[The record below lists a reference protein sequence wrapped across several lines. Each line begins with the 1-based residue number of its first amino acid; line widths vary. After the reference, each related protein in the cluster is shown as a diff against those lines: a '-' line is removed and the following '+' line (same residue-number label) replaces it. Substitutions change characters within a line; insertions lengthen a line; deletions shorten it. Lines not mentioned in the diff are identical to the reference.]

1 MLSFFTDPKKLIKQN
16 EGNMSNKTVK
26 SYCRDCCKKTNQN
39 VLSDHTESHR
49 EEYQYDITYQ
59 ILQCLG
65 CDTKSFRKVFY
76 DLEAAYPTFEDEWIL
91 PEDVT
96 VYPKAVEG
104 HKEIDDLWELPD
116 IVSIIYSEVLMAL
129 REDSKVLAGL
139 GLRAAVEAVCND
151 LEIPGKSLEVRI
163 NKLATSGY
171 ISKNDAERLHGIRFM
186 GNDAAHD
193 IIKPRDEALSVALQ
207 IVEHLIASVYI
218 LEKKA
223 SGNIETTISRY
234 EVFEQIINEKLKS
247 FNVGDEF
254 PIAKFLGKDMRR
266 VKESISSL
274 EQELLS
280 KIGFGDFTKLSV
292 GKVDTFQ
299 NSHNQLQH
307 FVVTNG

>member
-1 MLSFFTDPKKLIKQN
+1 
-16 EGNMSNKTVK
+16 MSNNTIK
-26 SYCRDCCKKTNQN
+26 SYCRDCCKKTNHN

-49 EEYQYDITYQ
+49 DEYQCDISYQ

-76 DLEAAYPTFEDEWIL
+76 DIEAAYPTYNDHWEV

-116 IVSIIYSEVLMAL
+116 IVRIIYSEVLMAL

-151 LEIPGKSLEVRI
+151 LDIPGKSLEVRI
-163 NKLATSGY
+163 NKLASSGY

-193 IIKPRDEALSVALQ
+193 IKTPKDATLSVALQ

-218 LEKKA
+218 LENKA
-223 SGNIETTISRY
+223 SGNIDTTVSRY
-234 EVFEQIINEKLKS
+234 EVFEKLLNERLKD
-247 FNVGDEF
+247 FNVNDEY
-254 PIAKFLGKDMRR
+254 PIAKYLGKDMRR
-266 VKESISSL
+266 VKESISTL
-274 EQELLS
+274 EQELIS
-280 KIGFGDFTKLSV
+280 KIGNGEFTKLSV
-292 GKVDTFQ
+292 GKVDTYQ
-299 NSHNQLQH
+299 SSQHQLQH

>member
-1 MLSFFTDPKKLIKQN
+1 
-16 EGNMSNKTVK
+16 MSNNTIK
-26 SYCRDCCKKTNQN
+26 SYCRDCCKKTNHN

-49 EEYQYDITYQ
+49 DEYQCDISYQ

-76 DLEAAYPTFEDEWIL
+76 DIEAAYPTYNDHWEV

-104 HKEIDDLWELPD
+104 HKQIDDLWELPD
-116 IVSIIYSEVLMAL
+116 IVRIIYSEVLMAL

-151 LEIPGKSLEVRI
+151 LDIPGKSLEVRI
-163 NKLATSGY
+163 NKLASSGY

-193 IIKPRDEALSVALQ
+193 IKTPKDATLSVALQ

-218 LEKKA
+218 LENKA
-223 SGNIETTISRY
+223 SGNIDTTVSRY
-234 EVFEQIINEKLKS
+234 EVFEKLLNERLKV
-247 FNVGDEF
+247 FNVNDEY
-254 PIAKFLGKDMRR
+254 PIAKYLGKDMRR
-266 VKESISSL
+266 VKESISTL
-274 EQELLS
+274 EQELIS
-280 KIGFGDFTKLSV
+280 KIGNGEFTKLSV
-292 GKVDTFQ
+292 GKVETYQ
-299 NSHNQLQH
+299 SSQHQLQH